1 MSDPLHSI
9 SKVSEYLQSLT
20 NSPRLGGQVVYQ
32 TTLPENPAIWSETS
46 AKWPHEIEKALRSM
60 GIRAL
65 YQHQARAIDLIRNK
79 RHVIVATP
87 TASGKTL
94 IYNLP
99 VLERFQT
106 DNNSKSLSGSA
117 ASNF

>member
-9 SKVSEYLQSLT
+9 SKVSEYLQSLIS
-20 NSPRLGGQVVYQ
+20 SPRLGAQVVYQ

-79 RHVIVATP
+79 RHVIVGTP
-87 TASGKTL
+87 TGSGKTL

-106 DNNSKSLSGSA
+106 DNN
-117 ASNF
+117 